1 MNSSMELGQDE
12 VLVADIF
19 TPNKMLSLRDK
30 ILALIDYTIGKNPY
44 LAVVTNRTKEFE
56 NARVVVCDYLYEQR
70 KSYGISKIVTSN
82 YKLDSS
88 GKLDNQS
95 LSVFDKTLSKFPNVS
110 ISRNETIEEVLVAWR
125 DLTATPMLQI
135 MILTLLLE
143 FTQS

>member
-1 MNSSMELGQDE
+1 MNSGMELGQDE
-12 VLVADIF
+12 ILVADIF

-44 LAVVTNRTKEFE
+44 LAVVTNRTQEFE
-56 NARVVVCDYLYEQR
+56 NARVTVCDYLYEQR

-88 GKLDNQS
+88 GKLDNHS
-95 LSVFDKTLSKFPNVS
+95 LSVFDKTLLKFPNAS
-110 ISRNETIEEVLVAWR
+110 IDRNQTIEEVLVAWR

-135 MILTLLLE
+135 MILTMLLE